1 MKRSQANM
9 KKYVK
14 GKQETHLN
22 SLVHSLSLLPQ
33 RANIWEADRWMGEG
47 ENQDRLDGS
56 QKKNALSFGH
66 ELGCYVLEW

>member
-33 RANIWEADRWMGEG
+33 RPNI
-47 ENQDRLDGS
+47 
-56 QKKNALSFGH
+56 
-66 ELGCYVLEW
+66 